1 MKNLLLAGN
10 MPYLAVGIL
19 VAGAFYL
26 GHLLSTSPTRIAVA
40 EKGAVVLEAVLAR
53 AGENQETL
61 EKEVSQPLVALLNHY
76 AAMGFAV
83 IDISKDEAGN
93 MTVAALPKDVL
104 DITSLLRDAIKK
116 PTSQAQTQAQTKAQ
130 P

>member
-1 MKNLLLAGN
+1 MKKFLLAGN

-26 GHLLSTSPTRIAVA
+26 GHLLSTPPARIAVA

-53 AGENQETL
+53 AGESQESL
-61 EKEVSQPLVALLNHY
+61 EKEVIQPIVALLNHY

-93 MTVAALPKDVL
+93 MSVAALPNEVV
-104 DITSLLRDAIKK
+104 DITSSLRAAIKK
-116 PTSQAQTQAQTKAQ
+116 PASQAQVE